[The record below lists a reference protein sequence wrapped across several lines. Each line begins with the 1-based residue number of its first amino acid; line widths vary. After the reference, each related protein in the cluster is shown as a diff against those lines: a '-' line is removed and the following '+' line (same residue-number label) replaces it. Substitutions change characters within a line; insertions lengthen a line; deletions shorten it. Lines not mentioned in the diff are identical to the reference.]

1 MGSLRLIFRTFS
13 IFLGMP
19 WDINFK
25 KSFFEDFCQEN
36 STFSNSKS
44 WDFLIWTLFF
54 TFKCRIVSY
63 TSAFLSFVRN
73 CFSIISK
80 RGGLRFSLSKTEQF
94 FVAYSKRF
102 AEIIIFLKK
111 ILDPVQCKF
120 AWNMYFLH
128 KTNIVFQWN
137 SSKNPHVFDFSKILK
152 FSSSVLPRRGFFSLK
167 KPLKGKTLEE
177 FFWKSLVF

>member
-44 WDFLIWTLFF
+44 WNFLIWTLFF

-94 FVAYSKRF
+94 LVAYFKRF

-137 SSKNPHVFDFSKILK
+137 SSKNPHVFDFSKFSK
-152 FSSSVLPRRGFFSLK
+152 FSSSVLPRRGFFSFK

-177 FFWKSLVF
+177 FFWKSLIF